1 MLYVLLGVL
10 GGGCTPVQTA
20 VNSRLRK
27 AVGSPLKA
35 SMVSFAVGSLALLA
49 VVLVL
54 GPYPMVSAGVW
65 DGPWWIWIPGLF
77 GVYFLTGN
85 VVAMPHLGSL
95 QTVAMPVI
103 GQILAGL
110 AIDAFGWFGSARHPL
125 TILRVIGAL
134 LVAAGFLLAV
144 VLANRDDGAK
154 RRADAASRAN
164 RSAAVV
170 WLWRLFAVSMGISS
184 AVQTAILGRLG
195 LALGSPI
202 KASLVSFLLGF
213 LAMVLVVGC
222 VNRDYDLRGALG
234 AGQPRWMWLGGLLGA
249 MVVLTNAA
257 LAPRLGT
264 GLTVVVVLIGQVA
277 GGVLIDHFGWLEV
290 PRRPVNMLKVI
301 GLIVAFAGVAMIRLV

>member
-1 MLYVLLGVL
+1 MLYVLFGII

-20 VNSRLRK
+20 VNSRLRR
-27 AVGSPLKA
+27 AVGSPFKA
-35 SMVSFAVGSLALLA
+35 SMVSFAVGTIALLA
-49 VVLVL
+49 IVLAA
-54 GPYPMVSAGVW
+54 GPYPLIPASVLGQ
-65 DGPWWIWIPGLF
+65 PWWIWIPGLF

-110 AIDAFGWFGSARHPL
+110 AIDAFGWFGAARHPL
-125 TILRVIGAL
+125 TPLRAAGAL
-134 LVAAGFLLAV
+134 LVAAGFLMAV
-144 VLANRDDGAK
+144 VLANRGTGSD
-154 RRADAASRAN
+154 
-164 RSAAVV
+164 RSGSAGVPVV
-170 WLWRLFAVSMGISS
+170 RQSPAIWLWRLFAVSMGVSS

-195 LALGSPI
+195 TALGSPL
-202 KASLVSFLLGF
+202 KASLASFLLGF
-213 LAMVLVVGC
+213 AAMAVVVGL
-222 VNRDYDLRGALG
+222 VDRNYDLRGGFG

-249 MVVLTNAA
+249 TVVLTNAA

-290 PRRPVNMLKVI
+290 PRRPVSALKVI
-301 GLIVAFAGVAMIRLV
+301 GLLVAFAGVAMIRLV